1 MKEESI
7 QDRHTA
13 FANMI
18 AVARENLRESNM
30 VPTYSPQS
38 NHIDEWSP
46 GALRGIQDDESTHGS
61 EYEFDELTPEADA
74 QVQGSAAESTCE
86 EILADEQ
93 PPEES
98 PLEESSSATSTQED
112 DMAYFDES
120 VSCRE
125 DFPTE
130 SVQTNIK
137 NQSDDDKGQVDHA
150 VTNGKDTTSESSRI
164 LHSAAVKRDV
174 PNDVPSKIFGADEND
189 QIESIPGDT
198 GKLRSSSKRRFP
210 RVES

>member
-1 MKEESI
+1 M
-7 QDRHTA
+7 
-13 FANMI
+13 
-18 AVARENLRESNM
+18 
-30 VPTYSPQS
+30 
-38 NHIDEWSP
+38 
-46 GALRGIQDDESTHGS
+46 
-61 EYEFDELTPEADA
+61 
-74 QVQGSAAESTCE
+74 QGSAAESTCE

-93 PPEES
+93 LPEES

-137 NQSDDDKGQVDHA
+137 NQSDDDKGQVDYA

-189 QIESIPGDT
+189 QIESIPGDN